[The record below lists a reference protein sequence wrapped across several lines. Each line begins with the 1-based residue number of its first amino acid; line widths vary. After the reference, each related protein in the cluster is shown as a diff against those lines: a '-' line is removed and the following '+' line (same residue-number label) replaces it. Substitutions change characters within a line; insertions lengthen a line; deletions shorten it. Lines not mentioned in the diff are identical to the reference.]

1 MTRTRTSGIIWISV
15 VLLAVAITTSTLG
28 LFMESWRTTD
38 EYFQYDHDAEEIEVD
53 GISYSSGLTNLVM
66 TYDFSEFADGNLEDQ
81 CDDELE
87 DSASEQRGQV
97 AECIDDNTLILTM
110 ELSDRC
116 ELLEENYEDII
127 DDDYYTSEY
136 EEKAKDQR
144 DAVCQLESA
153 GKTGT
158 ILLWIGFGTAIT
170 SMIIC
175 VISAFVAH
183 SGVRL
188 SGGFVGITSG
198 LLMCASAI
206 LWLILL
212 PDEKIDINQGEWDL
226 GVNFILTLVGGFL
239 AVVAGVIALTAGRK
253 GGGSFN
259 SPMQQQQYFQPQQP
273 LYQDQ
278 TQYYQQPDPYQQW

>member
-1 MTRTRTSGIIWISV
+1 MARTRTSGIIWISV
-15 VLLAVAITTSTLG
+15 VLLAVAIATSTLG
-28 LFMESWRTTD
+28 LFMESWRVSD
-38 EYFQYDHDAEEIEVD
+38 EFVEEDYDGEESEVD
-53 GISYSSGLTNLVM
+53 GVSFSTGLNNLVM
-66 TYDFSEFADGNLEDQ
+66 TYDFSEFADGYYEDQ

-87 DSASEQRGQV
+87 DSASEQRGQD
-97 AECIDDNTLILTM
+97 AECIDDNTLVLTM

-116 ELLEENYEDII
+116 ELLEENYDDII
-127 DDDYYTSEY
+127 DDGDYSSEY
-136 EEKAKDQR
+136 EEKTKDER
-144 DAVCQLESA
+144 DGVCQSESA
-153 GKTGT
+153 GATGT

-198 LLMCASAI
+198 LLMCASTI

-212 PDEKIDINQGEWDL
+212 PDEKIDLNQGEWDL

-253 GGGSFN
+253 GGRSFN

>member
-1 MTRTRTSGIIWISV
+1 MARTRTSGIIWISV

-28 LFMESWRTTD
+28 LFMESWRVSD
-38 EYFQYDHDAEEIEVD
+38 EFVEKDYDGEESEVE
-53 GISYSSGLTNLVM
+53 GVSFSSGLNNLVM
-66 TYDFSEFADGNLEDQ
+66 TYDFSEYADGYYEDQ
-81 CDDELE
+81 CDDDLE
-87 DSASEQRGQV
+87 DSASEQRGQN

-127 DDDYYTSEY
+127 DDGDYSSEY
-136 EEKAKDQR
+136 EEETKDER
-144 DAVCQLESA
+144 DGVCQSESA
-153 GKTGT
+153 GTTGT

-198 LLMCASAI
+198 LLMCASTI

-212 PDEKIDINQGEWDL
+212 PDEKIDLNQGEWDL

-239 AVVAGVIALTAGRK
+239 AVVAGVIALVAGRK
-253 GGGSFN
+253 GGGNFN

-278 TQYYQQPDPYQQW
+278 TQYYQKPDPYQQW

>member
-1 MTRTRTSGIIWISV
+1 MARTRTSGIIWISV

-28 LFMESWRTTD
+28 LFMESWRVSDEFVETD
-38 EYFQYDHDAEEIEVD
+38 YDGEESEVD
-53 GISYSSGLTNLVM
+53 GVSFSTGLNNLVM
-66 TYDFSEFADGNLEDQ
+66 TYDFSEFMDGSYEDQ

-87 DSASEQRGQV
+87 DSASEQRGQD

-110 ELSDRC
+110 ELSNRC
-116 ELLEENYEDII
+116 ELLEENYDDII
-127 DDDYYTSEY
+127 DDGDYSSEY
-136 EEKAKDQR
+136 EEKTKDDR
-144 DAVCQLESA
+144 DGVCQLESA
-153 GKTGT
+153 GTTGT

-183 SGVRL
+183 SGVRK

-198 LLMCASAI
+198 LLMCASTI

-212 PDEKIDINQGEWDL
+212 PDEKIDLNQGEWDL
-226 GVNFILTLVGGFL
+226 GINFILTLVGGFL

-253 GGGSFN
+253 GGN
-259 SPMQQQQYFQPQQP
+259 SYNLPMQQQQYFQPQQP

>member
-1 MTRTRTSGIIWISV
+1 MARTRTSGIIWISV

-28 LFMESWRTTD
+28 LFMESWRVSD
-38 EYFQYDHDAEEIEVD
+38 EFVEKDYDGEESEVE
-53 GISYSSGLTNLVM
+53 GVSFSSGLNNLVM
-66 TYDFSEFADGNLEDQ
+66 TYDFSEYADGYYEDQ
-81 CDDELE
+81 CDDDLE
-87 DSASEQRGQV
+87 DSASEQRGQN

-116 ELLEENYEDII
+116 ELLEENYDDII
-127 DDDYYTSEY
+127 DDGDYSSEY
-136 EEKAKDQR
+136 EEETKDER
-144 DAVCQLESA
+144 DGVCQSESA
-153 GKTGT
+153 GTTGT

-198 LLMCASAI
+198 LLMCASTI

-212 PDEKIDINQGEWDL
+212 PDEKIDLNQGEWDL

-239 AVVAGVIALTAGRK
+239 AVVAGVIALVAGRK
-253 GGGSFN
+253 GGGNFN

-278 TQYYQQPDPYQQW
+278 TQYYQKPDPYQQW

>member
-1 MTRTRTSGIIWISV
+1 MARTRTSGIIWISV

-28 LFMESWRTTD
+28 LFMESWRVSD
-38 EYFQYDHDAEEIEVD
+38 EFVEKDYDGEESEVE
-53 GISYSSGLTNLVM
+53 GVSFSSGLNNLLM
-66 TYDFSEFADGNLEDQ
+66 TYDFSEFADGYYEDQ
-81 CDDELE
+81 CDDDLE
-87 DSASEQRGQV
+87 DSASEQRGQN

-127 DDDYYTSEY
+127 DDGDYSSEY
-136 EEKAKDQR
+136 EEETKDER
-144 DAVCQLESA
+144 DGVCQSESA
-153 GKTGT
+153 GTTGT

-198 LLMCASAI
+198 LLMCASTI

-212 PDEKIDINQGEWDL
+212 PDEKIDLNQGEWDL

-239 AVVAGVIALTAGRK
+239 AVVAGVIALVAGRK
-253 GGGSFN
+253 GGGNFN

-278 TQYYQQPDPYQQW
+278 TQYYQKPDPYQQW

>member
-1 MTRTRTSGIIWISV
+1 MARTRTSGIIWISV

-28 LFMESWRTTD
+28 LFMESWRVSD
-38 EYFQYDHDAEEIEVD
+38 EFVEKDYDGEESEVE
-53 GISYSSGLTNLVM
+53 GVSFSSGLNNLVM
-66 TYDFSEFADGNLEDQ
+66 TYDFSEFADGYYEDQ
-81 CDDELE
+81 CDDDLE
-87 DSASEQRGQV
+87 DSASEQRGQN

-116 ELLEENYEDII
+116 ELLEENYDDII
-127 DDDYYTSEY
+127 DDGDYSSEY
-136 EEKAKDQR
+136 EEETKDER
-144 DAVCQLESA
+144 DGVCQSESA
-153 GKTGT
+153 GTTGT

-198 LLMCASAI
+198 LLMCASTI

-212 PDEKIDINQGEWDL
+212 PDEKIDLNQGEWDL

-239 AVVAGVIALTAGRK
+239 AVVAGVIALVAGRK
-253 GGGSFN
+253 GGGNFN

-278 TQYYQQPDPYQQW
+278 TQYYQKPDPYQQW

>member
-1 MTRTRTSGIIWISV
+1 MARTRTSGIIWISV

-28 LFMESWRTTD
+28 LFMESWRVSD
-38 EYFQYDHDAEEIEVD
+38 EFVEKDYDGEESEVE
-53 GISYSSGLTNLVM
+53 GVSFSSGLNNLVM
-66 TYDFSEFADGNLEDQ
+66 TYDFSEFADGYYEDQ
-81 CDDELE
+81 CDDDLE
-87 DSASEQRGQV
+87 DSASEQRGQN

-127 DDDYYTSEY
+127 DDGDYSSEY
-136 EEKAKDQR
+136 EEETKDER
-144 DAVCQLESA
+144 DGVCQSESA
-153 GKTGT
+153 GTTGT

-198 LLMCASAI
+198 LLMCASTI

-212 PDEKIDINQGEWDL
+212 PDEKIDLNQGEWDL

-239 AVVAGVIALTAGRK
+239 AVVAGVIALVAGRK
-253 GGGSFN
+253 GGGNFN

-278 TQYYQQPDPYQQW
+278 TQYYQKPDPYQQW